1 MFLGIF
7 WLGLGTS
14 AGIKHDLRMFLYH
27 PHRRALCT
35 TVTHW
40 HTDLPKL
47 AHARLPQWGDLAT
60 MAKSSD

>member
-7 WLGLGTS
+7 WLGLGTF

-27 PHRRALCT
+27 P
-35 TVTHW
+35 VTHW